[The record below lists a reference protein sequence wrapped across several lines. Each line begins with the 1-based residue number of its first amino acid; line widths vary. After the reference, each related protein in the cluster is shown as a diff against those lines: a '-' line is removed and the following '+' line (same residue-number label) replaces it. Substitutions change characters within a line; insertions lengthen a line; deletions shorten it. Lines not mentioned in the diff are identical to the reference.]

1 MWLSRQGTCS
11 QTFYTTCDFFRRHT
25 TKNMGNVDPK
35 MGCKIWTP
43 FWGPP
48 NCFFLSRPPK
58 RGPDFRPHFE
68 VHIARF
74 FFAAWRWKRSSPS
87 RMLVSRFVFF
97 TPHCW
102 QCQDMWL
109 SREGTCSQTF
119 YTTCDFFRRHTTKN
133 MGNVDPKMGCKIWT
147 PFWGPPNC
155 LFLSRPP
162 KRGPDFRPHFEVH
175 IARFFFAAW
184 RWKRSSPSR
193 MLVSRFVFFTP
204 HCWNCART
212 CGCQDKEPAH
222 KHSTQHVIFSG
233 VTLRKTW
240 AMWTLK
246 WGAKFGPRFGVR
258 RIVFSFRGPQNGVQI
273 LGPIL
278 RSTLPVFFSQRDAE
292 KGHPRVGCLWA
303 GSFSSH
309 HIAGSARTCGCQ
321 EKEPAHKHST
331 QHVIFS
337 GVTLRKTWAMWTLK
351 WGAKFGPRF
360 GVRRI
365 VFSFRGPQ
373 NGVQILGPILRST
386 LPVFF
391 SQRDA
396 EKGHPRCPP
405 THHGRLRGQWP
416 IPQCHQPAC
425 TENP

>member
-102 QCQDMWL
+102 QCEDMWL

-155 LFLSRPP
+155 FFLSRPP

-175 IARFFFAAW
+175 IARFFFRSVTLKKVIQDAHLHTMEDLGDNGPYPNVISQLALRILNVWVMTGSHPCNLLSLSYRAFASQVPPWPVEWSGQVAW
-184 RWKRSSPSR
+184 RHQTCCHYPEWSR
-193 MLVSRFVFFTP
+193 VGR
-204 HCWNCART
+204 
-212 CGCQDKEPAH
+212 CQNH
-222 KHSTQHVIFSG
+222 IF
-233 VTLRKTW
+233 
-240 AMWTLK
+240 
-246 WGAKFGPRFGVR
+246 
-258 RIVFSFRGPQNGVQI
+258 QI
-273 LGPIL
+273 G
-278 RSTLPVFFSQRDAE
+278 D
-292 KGHPRVGCLWA
+292 RVGCLWA

-309 HIAGSARTCGCQ
+309 HIAGTGEGLA
-321 EKEPAHKHST
+321 
-331 QHVIFS
+331 
-337 GVTLRKTWAMWTLK
+337 
-351 WGAKFGPRF
+351 
-360 GVRRI
+360 
-365 VFSFRGPQ
+365 
-373 NGVQILGPILRST
+373 
-386 LPVFF
+386 
-391 SQRDA
+391 
-396 EKGHPRCPP
+396 
-405 THHGRLRGQWP
+405 
-416 IPQCHQPAC
+416 
-425 TENP
+425 

>member
-109 SREGTCSQTF
+109 SRQGTCSQTF

-133 MGNVDPKMGCKIWT
+133 TGNVDPKMGCKIWT
-147 PFWGPPNC
+147 PFWGPRIV
-155 LFLSRPP
+155 FSF
-162 KRGPDFRPHFEVH
+162 RGPQNGVQILGPILRSTLPVFFSQRDAEKGHPRVGCLWAGSFSSHH
-175 IARFFFAAW
+175 IAG
-184 RWKRSSPSR
+184 S
-193 MLVSRFVFFTP
+193 
-204 HCWNCART
+204 ART

-309 HIAGSARTCGCQ
+309 HIAGTVPGHVVVKTRNLLTNILHNMWFFPASHYEKHGQCG
-321 EKEPAHKHST
+321 P
-331 QHVIFS
+331 
-337 GVTLRKTWAMWTLK
+337 
-351 WGAKFGPRF
+351 
-360 GVRRI
+360 
-365 VFSFRGPQ
+365 
-373 NGVQILGPILRST
+373 
-386 LPVFF
+386 
-391 SQRDA
+391 
-396 EKGHPRCPP
+396 
-405 THHGRLRGQWP
+405 
-416 IPQCHQPAC
+416 
-425 TENP
+425 

>member
-278 RSTLPVFFSQRDAE
+278 RSTLPVFFFAAWRWKRSSPSRMLVSRFVFFTPHCWQCQDMWLSREGTCSQTFYTTCDFFRRHTTKNMGNVDP
-292 KGHPRVGCLWA
+292 KMGCKIWTPFWGPPNCFFLSRPPKR
-303 GSFSSH
+303 GPDFRPH
-309 HIAGSARTCGCQ
+309 FEVHIARFFFAAWRWKRSSKMPTYT
-321 EKEPAHKHST
+321 PW
-331 QHVIFS
+331 
-337 GVTLRKTWAMWTLK
+337 KT
-351 WGAKFGPRF
+351 
-360 GVRRI
+360 
-365 VFSFRGPQ
+365 
-373 NGVQILGPILRST
+373 
-386 LPVFF
+386 
-391 SQRDA
+391 
-396 EKGHPRCPP
+396 
-405 THHGRLRGQWP
+405 
-416 IPQCHQPAC
+416 
-425 TENP
+425 

>member
-1 MWLSRQGTCS
+1 
-11 QTFYTTCDFFRRHT
+11 
-25 TKNMGNVDPK
+25 
-35 MGCKIWTP
+35 
-43 FWGPP
+43 
-48 NCFFLSRPPK
+48 
-58 RGPDFRPHFE
+58 
-68 VHIARF
+68 
-74 FFAAWRWKRSSPS
+74 
-87 RMLVSRFVFF
+87 
-97 TPHCW
+97 
-102 QCQDMWL
+102 
-109 SREGTCSQTF
+109 
-119 YTTCDFFRRHTTKN
+119 
-133 MGNVDPKMGCKIWT
+133 
-147 PFWGPPNC
+147 
-155 LFLSRPP
+155 
-162 KRGPDFRPHFEVH
+162 
-175 IARFFFAAW
+175 
-184 RWKRSSPSR
+184 
-193 MLVSRFVFFTP
+193 
-204 HCWNCART
+204 
-212 CGCQDKEPAH
+212 
-222 KHSTQHVIFSG
+222 
-233 VTLRKTW
+233 
-240 AMWTLK
+240 MWTLK